1 MTLSQKFYAATSLDY
16 LLSWLALDYVCQ
28 YLPSRPISGVNWEC
42 VKEKTRTQLNSR
54 ERDPSRS
61 LSHLPNQQNYKQL
74 IGDMAQWI
82 HDCEIDCG
90 FKNQQW
96 LRMLAYSM
104 TEHSLSQ
111 QRPENLRTADG
122 VGLIQWTVEH
132 PVDSKQFR
140 SQPSYS
146 GPMSPSWYDVLPP
159 VAPENLTPWDLSY
172 LLMVPHPEDN
182 YWSESEKEFI
192 VKDSIVMVI
201 EAIWSASLAWVRR
214 DPLLFASNCFEVE
227 THWAD
232 LAERLSQINN
242 EAKCSLD

>member
-1 MTLSQKFYAATSLDY
+1 MALVKPSIYTLDFT
-16 LLSWLALDYVCQ
+16 
-28 YLPSRPISGVNWEC
+28 RP
-42 VKEKTRTQLNSR
+42 
-54 ERDPSRS
+54 
-61 LSHLPNQQNYKQL
+61 
-74 IGDMAQWI
+74 
-82 HDCEIDCG
+82 
-90 FKNQQW
+90 
-96 LRMLAYSM
+96 
-104 TEHSLSQ
+104 
-111 QRPENLRTADG
+111 RPENLRTADG

-146 GPMSPSWYDVLPP
+146 GPMLPSWYDVLPP

-172 LLMVPHPEDN
+172 LQMVPHPEDN

-242 EAKCSLD
+242 